1 MNRVLFN
8 RLVCIFAFALGF
20 VTLSAAHHP
29 PRMERCASV
38 SFAGNIE
45 KIEWRPPHVQLVIQ
59 TDEGMSRR
67 VSWLAINQLSL
78 ADIDRDTLHVGD
90 HVSITAG
97 IRLDDVVDR
106 PLLLS
111 YIHRDSDG
119 WGWSQVPLGC

>member
-1 MNRVLFN
+1 
-8 RLVCIFAFALGF
+8 
-20 VTLSAAHHP
+20 
-29 PRMERCASV
+29 MERCASV

-90 HVSITAG
+90 HVDITAG
-97 IRLDDVVDR
+97 IRLDDVVER

-119 WGWSQVPLGC
+119 WGWSQVPQGC